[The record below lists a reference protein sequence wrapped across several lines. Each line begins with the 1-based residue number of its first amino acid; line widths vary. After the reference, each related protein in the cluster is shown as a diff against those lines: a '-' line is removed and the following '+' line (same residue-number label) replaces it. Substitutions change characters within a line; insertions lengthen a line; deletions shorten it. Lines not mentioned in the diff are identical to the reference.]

1 MKPTSRIN
9 KPDAAPNLVL
19 EEVIG
24 LTTKNANGLASNA
37 SSSKCVYLV
46 GSVVVVYD
54 VNSGSQSHLMVSHR
68 LPKPLSCVAL
78 SRDGRYVAAGEAGSP
93 SSVLV
98 WDSST
103 LSIVCE
109 LKGHLYGVA
118 CICFSPNVFCPR

>member
-1 MKPTSRIN
+1 MRDNSSECSCLFFIYLFFQ
-9 KPDAAPNLVL
+9 LVL

-24 LTTKNANGLASNA
+24 LTTNNANGLASNA

-78 SRDGRYVAAGEAGSP
+78 SRDGRFVAAGE
-93 SSVLV
+93 V
-98 WDSST
+98 
-103 LSIVCE
+103 
-109 LKGHLYGVA
+109 
-118 CICFSPNVFCPR
+118 